1 MLTEIEV
8 HSRAP
13 VITTATVTSSN
24 LQNIVSHIMAEQALL
39 MMTFSTPIV
48 LSEFY
53 SFLMFI
59 KFAQFILLLFFST
72 LLFFFFFYVFVASV
86 TKFWFTKV
94 FLHFFEVIEVY
105 PVKCLPA
112 VYNYHC
118 CKLRLEGLLY
128 PHEQYSHR
136 KTKHQ
141 SQCSVT
147 TSTL

>member
-1 MLTEIEV
+1 MTHLWGRNHTYDACPESYGKRLLLTEIEV
-8 HSRAP
+8 HSRSP

-72 LLFFFFFYVFVASV
+72 LLVLLLFVVSV
-86 TKFWFTKV
+86 TKLWF
-94 FLHFFEVIEVY
+94 L
-105 PVKCLPA
+105 
-112 VYNYHC
+112 
-118 CKLRLEGLLY
+118 
-128 PHEQYSHR
+128 
-136 KTKHQ
+136 
-141 SQCSVT
+141 
-147 TSTL
+147 